1 MPFDFMG
8 PRGPY
13 PPHYR
18 MNVPSGPHGPAQ
30 VTISATILNITHRN
44 NTFVY
49 GHENFQF
56 SG

>member
-18 MNVPSGPHGPAQ
+18 MNVPTGPHGPAQ